1 MPDDAAP
8 GVGHHSDG
16 IAIGTHPVGHHRRAL
31 GSVAE
36 VFVLPVVELH
46 RCLRCVAAVAVQVH
60 IQLAAER
67 GQLLRQPLGDGVL
80 VELVARGADDLQR
93 TVALH
98 AFHHTT
104 HRGHRWRTAD
114 VARTI
119 VAVHQA
125 QIALADL
132 AQQHCIARQVLV
144 GQPLRVVIAVG
155 HEDLTAVDA
164 LPHAEGIGIAAAA
177 LVERLVAPHQLLRR
191 ETYQP
196 AVFGQ
201 RGHRIGE
208 AEAVGQEHIG
218 ALLAELLAIERLA
231 EQDVTNPRLRRAD
244 DGLVGIPAAAGDV
257 PATLPYPV
265 FQLCILRRIVFL
277 HPGVFHAA
285 LEVENVVGIL
295 AEQVEVLHHRVPDI
309 GPDGGLHIPVPL
321 GVQMGI
327 GNHIHRP
334 RCLCRCGLCSLC
346 AGLALAHQ
354 QQQRHQQEEK
364 ILYMRTLP
372 LRATLH
378 ASHPE
383 DRPFCRGKQTL
394 CDFHSNYVFRLVTIF
409 MLQR

>member
-1 MPDDAAP
+1 MCGHLPPCTIYDTICPVTNVHLHQSLHGERLAVIHHYGRTFHLRVHLPSHTADARREHVGKLLQRQQLVVPRELICPRNARSRHVVVELMPDDAAP

-31 GSVAE
+31 GSIAE

-46 RCLRCVAAVAVQVH
+46 RCLRRVAAVAVQVH

-67 GQLLRQPLGDGVL
+67 GQFLRQPLGDGVL
-80 VELVARGADDLQR
+80 VELVARSADDLQR

-104 HRGHRWRTAD
+104 HRGHRRRTAD

-144 GQPLRVVIAVG
+144 GQPLRVVVAVS

-231 EQDVTNPRLRRAD
+231 EQDVTNPRLR
-244 DGLVGIPAAAGDV
+244 
-257 PATLPYPV
+257 
-265 FQLCILRRIVFL
+265 
-277 HPGVFHAA
+277 
-285 LEVENVVGIL
+285 
-295 AEQVEVLHHRVPDI
+295 
-309 GPDGGLHIPVPL
+309 
-321 GVQMGI
+321 
-327 GNHIHRP
+327 
-334 RCLCRCGLCSLC
+334 
-346 AGLALAHQ
+346 
-354 QQQRHQQEEK
+354 
-364 ILYMRTLP
+364 
-372 LRATLH
+372 
-378 ASHPE
+378 
-383 DRPFCRGKQTL
+383 
-394 CDFHSNYVFRLVTIF
+394 
-409 MLQR
+409 